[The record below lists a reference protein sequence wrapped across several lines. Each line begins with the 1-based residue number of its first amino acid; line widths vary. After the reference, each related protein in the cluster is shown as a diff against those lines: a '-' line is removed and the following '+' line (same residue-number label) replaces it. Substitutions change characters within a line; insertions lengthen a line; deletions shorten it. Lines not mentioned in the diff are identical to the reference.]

1 MNFEIGDERDI
12 SLNLLKKE
20 MDALIERGA
29 TVFVKF
35 TCQYCFSRQT
45 SDTPNII
52 HLGGYTCEECG
63 RLTKPDKYGMMIIYG
78 YKFSN
83 KK

>member
-45 SDTPNII
+45 SDTLMQFISVDTPVKNV
-52 HLGGYTCEECG
+52 E
-63 RLTKPDKYGMMIIYG
+63 D
-78 YKFSN
+78 
-83 KK
+83 